1 MAFLIGG
8 ANTLRDTG
16 YEITNSLRFDG
27 SSSFLRDTLG
37 TPTSQKKF
45 TFSCWAK
52 GLFQRG
58 GSVGSRLCSAGANGD
73 GHYTGIL
80 HFVRTNGTPQI
91 YISDSAGYYVN
102 FNNQFFR
109 DPAAWYHF
117 VVAIDTTQS
126 TATNRTKLYINGT
139 QLSNTLASHEE
150 QPSED
155 YDWPTL
161 ASGQLITIGANT
173 QSDASFYDGYMA
185 DVHFIDGQAKAP
197 TDFGEFDDSGIW
209 KPIEY
214 TGTFGNNGFKLEFK
228 QVGTS
233 TNSSGIGADTSG
245 NDIHLAVTGL
255 AAIDVTTDTPT
266 NNFCTLNPLSIQYD
280 SNGGSPSG
288 MVHSEGNTQAMNNTS
303 SGWGSTLGTFLIPTS
318 GKWYWELK
326 NIPGDDHIQFGVME
340 HGYRAT
346 TGAPL
351 DSSGLGWG
359 WYSDD
364 GNTRQNGYGGRVS
377 GYSTWK
383 DENDIIM
390 IAYDANNGKM
400 WLGLDGTWEDDS
412 GGGGTTGDPAAGS
425 NQTFTVDNVPVVPC
439 LGTANISSGTG
450 PSVNFGN
457 PPYANSSSQ
466 ADDNGYGDFEYDV
479 PAGFYALCSKNLAK
493 YGG

>member
-1 MAFLIGG
+1 MTFLIGG
-8 ANTLRDTG
+8 ANSLAGG
-16 YEITNSLRFDG
+16 YDIDNSLRVERADSPKLSKTVSTATNTTKLTLSLWYKLGEPVDMGFLSKFADG
-27 SSSFLRDTLG
+27 NNRFHLRIMAAGHLLAYNNIAG
-37 TPTSQKKF
+37 TY
-45 TFSCWAK
+45 
-52 GLFQRG
+52 
-58 GSVGSRLCSAGANGD
+58 
-73 GHYTGIL
+73 HYKT
-80 HFVRTNGTPQI
+80 TTAQ
-91 YISDSAGYYVN
+91 
-102 FNNQFFR
+102 FR
-109 DPAAWYHF
+109 DHSAWYHF
-117 VVAIDTTQS
+117 MFVYDTDDS
-126 TATNRTKLYINGT
+126 TAADRVKIYANGVRLTSFVNNTNPGDGEALKIASDTSNPLKVLCSNDEDAY
-139 QLSNTLASHEE
+139 LSG
-150 QPSED
+150 
-155 YDWPTL
+155 YV
-161 ASGQLITIGANT
+161 
-173 QSDASFYDGYMA
+173 SDFYY
-185 DVHFIDGQAKAP
+185 IDGDNKAP
-197 TDFGEFDDSGIW
+197 TDFGEYNSDGIW
-209 KPIEY
+209 VPKEY
-214 TGTFGNNGFKLEFK
+214 TGGFGNNGFKLEFK
-228 QVGTS
+228 QVGVGTASAS
-233 TNSSGIGADTSG
+233 TVGADTSG
-245 NDIHLAVTGL
+245 NDHHLTSANI
-255 AAIDVTTDTPT
+255 AATDITTDTPT

-288 MVHSEGNTQAMNNTS
+288 MVHREGNTQAMNNTS

-425 NQTFTVDNVPVVPC
+425 NQTFTVDSVPVVPC
-439 LGTANISSGTG
+439 LGTANINSGTG